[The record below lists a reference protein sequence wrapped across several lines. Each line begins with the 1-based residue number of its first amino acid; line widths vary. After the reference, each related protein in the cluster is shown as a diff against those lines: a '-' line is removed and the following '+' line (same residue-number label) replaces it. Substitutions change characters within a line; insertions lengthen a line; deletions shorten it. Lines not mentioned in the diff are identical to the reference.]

1 LLVLTRSE
9 VEHALPMAACI
20 EAMRGAMRA
29 TSERQCVL
37 PLRQFMPI
45 PGKPGKLGLMPGYL
59 GGDAECFGVKIVSKF
74 ERPPGDPHGSHVGA
88 VMLFDASS
96 GLPVALFEGGA
107 LTAIRTAATTAMAT
121 GVLARA
127 DAKCLAVF
135 GTGEEAWHHISALL
149 TVRRFERLIVWGRT
163 ATRVRALLDRL
174 ALPKGVRAEAAESV
188 EQALSQAD
196 VACTVTSAK
205 EPFLRGQWL
214 RPGTHLNLVGSAI
227 ATTAEVDDAAV
238 AASKFYVDYI
248 DAARAAAGEYLNA
261 VKSGAVTEQHI
272 VGEIGEVLLGR
283 KPGRTN
289 PSEIT
294 IYKSLGVTTQDLAAA
309 QLALQRARELGIGR
323 HLALDA

>member
-1 LLVLTRSE
+1 
-9 VEHALPMAACI
+9 
-20 EAMRGAMRA
+20 
-29 TSERQCVL
+29 
-37 PLRQFMPI
+37 
-45 PGKPGKLGLMPGYL
+45 
-59 GGDAECFGVKIVSKF
+59 
-74 ERPPGDPHGSHVGA
+74 
-88 VMLFDASS
+88 
-96 GLPVALFEGGA
+96 
-107 LTAIRTAATTAMAT
+107 
-121 GVLARA
+121 VLARA

-174 ALPKGVRAEAAESV
+174 ALPNGVRAEAAESV

-238 AASKFYVDYI
+238 AAGKFYVDYI

-261 VKSGAVTEQHI
+261 VKSGIVMEQHI

>member
-1 LLVLTRSE
+1 LLVLTRSD
-9 VEHALPMAACI
+9 VERALPIAACI

-74 ERPPGDPHGSHVGA
+74 ERLPGDSHGSHVGA
-88 VMLFDASS
+88 VMLFDATS

-121 GVLARA
+121 DVLARA
-127 DAKCLAVF
+127 DSRCLAIF
-135 GTGEEAWHHISALL
+135 GAGEEAWHHIPALL
-149 TVRRFERLIVWGRT
+149 AVRRFERLIVWGRSVE
-163 ATRVRALLDRL
+163 RVRALLDRL
-174 ALPKGVRAEAAESV
+174 TLPSGVRAEAAESV
-188 EQALSQAD
+188 KQALAHAD

-205 EPFLRGQWL
+205 EPFLRGEWL

-238 AASKFYVDYI
+238 VTSKFYVDYI
-248 DAARAAAGEYLNA
+248 EAARAAAGEYLNA

-289 PSEIT
+289 AAEIT
-294 IYKSLGVTTQDLAAA
+294 LYKSLGVTTQDLAAA
-309 QLALQRARELGIGR
+309 QLALRHARQQGIGR
-323 HLALDA
+323 ELTLDA